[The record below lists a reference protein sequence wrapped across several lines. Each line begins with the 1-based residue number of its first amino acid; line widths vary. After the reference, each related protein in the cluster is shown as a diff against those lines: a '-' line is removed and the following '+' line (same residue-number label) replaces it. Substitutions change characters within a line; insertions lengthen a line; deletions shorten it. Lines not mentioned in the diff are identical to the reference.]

1 VVHLRAKV
9 RTAIGAIAG
18 VLRMELV
25 RLHADSHH
33 LGDDEAVPVA
43 VPWLIHASVGQVV
56 TLPGTCWHCGENVA
70 PIVGLLVLP
79 DDGSA
84 PPGFIPFD
92 DCAHLLA
99 ATLSPSMLSSH
110 GTGVLR
116 PRFSRIGGRYLSNG
130 CLSCDAIQGS
140 FPLAERLFEYERDGH
155 TLSELPRIAAV
166 ELRPALRVAGWS
178 LADDAAHSYPI
189 LSLG

>member
-1 VVHLRAKV
+1 VSTTPRQAF
-9 RTAIGAIAG
+9 
-18 VLRMELV
+18 
-25 RLHADSHH
+25 D
-33 LGDDEAVPVA
+33 LGDRSRCHGCCPVA
-43 VPWLIHASVGQVV
+43 GGA
-56 TLPGTCWHCGENVA
+56 
-70 PIVGLLVLP
+70 
-79 DDGSA
+79 
-84 PPGFIPFD
+84 
-92 DCAHLLA
+92 LLA

-155 TLSELPRIAAV
+155 TLSELPCIAAV